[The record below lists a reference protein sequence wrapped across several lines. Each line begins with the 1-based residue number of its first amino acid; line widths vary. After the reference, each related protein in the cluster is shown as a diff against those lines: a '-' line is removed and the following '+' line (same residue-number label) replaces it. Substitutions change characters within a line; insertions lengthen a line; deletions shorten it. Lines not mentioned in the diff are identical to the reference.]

1 MILRS
6 FTKHVNDQNW
16 FAVFL
21 DFFIVV
27 IGVFVGLQ
35 VSNWS
40 QGKEDQRRGRDYV
53 ERLSIDMREDIRT
66 RGNLLSYYDAVNAS
80 AKRTVELL
88 SSPMPDPQEL
98 VVNAYRATEYATDR
112 TTRATW
118 DEVISSGDISLLP
131 QAAVKNGLVSYFTA
145 NGAENARQNML
156 NSTYR
161 KRVRRTIPHK
171 VQRAIRKGCGDVRD
185 DFGGVT
191 GFKTECNLNVSDAEL
206 SKAANALL
214 SDPELLPDLWF
225 HFSNVSSARGDLNG
239 NIAQLEYIIHVLEGG
254 PPSTAQKRALSR

>member
-40 QGKEDQRRGRDYV
+40 QDKADQRRGRDYV

-80 AKRTVELL
+80 AERTVQLL
-88 SSPMPDPQEL
+88 SSPMPDPLEL
-98 VVNAYRATEYATDR
+98 VVNAYRATEYATDNA
-112 TTRATW
+112 TRATW

-131 QAAVKNGLVSYFTA
+131 QAAVENGLASYFRA
-145 NGAENARQNML
+145 NGPENARRTML

-171 VQRAIRKGCGDVRD
+171 IQSAIRKGCGDVRD

-191 GFKTECNLNVSDAEL
+191 GFKTECNLDVSDAEL
-206 SKAANALL
+206 SEAADALL
-214 SDPELLPDLWF
+214 SDPELLHDLWF
-225 HFSNVSSARGDLNG
+225 HFSNISSARGDLNG
-239 NIAQLEYIIHVLEGG
+239 NVAQLKYIIYILEGN
-254 PPSTAQKRALSR
+254 PPSTASKDIQ